1 MLYEELLD
9 NYGEHF
15 KSFFKNVPIFQNQFT
30 WEPLNQQCYD
40 CMYTNNSC
48 SEIAPVKDLKER
60 IPGLKEL
67 CRQCADFYI
76 PARNKSIPKYD
87 IILGKQHEEVLM
99 DFLEKKLGAKTERA
113 DLENRS
119 FPDCKIL
126 KPDGSVAAYFEV
138 KFHGAPFVRAYNFT
152 GRYCYE
158 GSATLDHKKIEKQ
171 LALIDGGLDAPV
183 FYVHWLEYPCLKGIF
198 YETSEQVK
206 EYIHSQ
212 HEVFER
218 EKREGDKQK
227 SAKSVYLKKLYS
239 PLLTMKGFEAFV
251 EELQALIKG

>member
-48 SEIAPVKDLKER
+48 SKIASVKDLKER

-99 DFLEKKLGAKTERA
+99 DFL
-113 DLENRS
+113 
-119 FPDCKIL
+119 
-126 KPDGSVAAYFEV
+126 
-138 KFHGAPFVRAYNFT
+138 
-152 GRYCYE
+152 
-158 GSATLDHKKIEKQ
+158 
-171 LALIDGGLDAPV
+171 
-183 FYVHWLEYPCLKGIF
+183 
-198 YETSEQVK
+198 
-206 EYIHSQ
+206 
-212 HEVFER
+212 
-218 EKREGDKQK
+218 
-227 SAKSVYLKKLYS
+227 
-239 PLLTMKGFEAFV
+239 
-251 EELQALIKG
+251 